1 MTRASTRRVGRRF
14 CRRSTCLLALL
25 VTSSLGAAFAVAAVV
40 SARHSVDR
48 AAQPL
53 SISAKPP
60 SRTVEPGASARFAV
74 RVARRD
80 REFEANQL
88 GLRGRTDL
96 SVVNALP
103 SGANVSFTPQRGL
116 ASRRA
121 RRQTT
126 TLTVT
131 TAANTP
137 PGTYRLWVHARR
149 PHRSGGTAI
158 RLVVTHRSGSSAAAK
173 RAPQPSP
180 LPPDAFAISG
190 ELPES
195 LTPGTGA
202 SLNLTLANREDADLS
217 ISDLERRG
225 GGCQRAALRPD
236 PPLRRRRLS
245 VEQFSGTPGFTLAP
259 PRAPPLSRTQLIPL
273 RVAPGLDA
281 EPASTRTAANWPRSR
296 SPSRATPPRSPVRRP
311 PPEAPRGLI
320 AIACRRLVAG
330 AFAFW
335 RQAAAARRPRS
346 PTSRAA
352 SNPARRRAAL
362 ARRREGR
369 DGRRQPQPR
378 IRAGRLARPSSS
390 RAGTLRGRRRARRLR
405 PGGAQ
410 LRPQDNARAGWRV
423 PPAARQRQ
431 AGDRDAG
438 GDDDGR
444 RRHERLSGRRIQR
457 AAGPSE
463 RAPTAPGGP
472 ERDPAIPGLACQ
484 AALGYWSDVQARR
497 RRARRGRGDPQPGS
511 GADPGRD
518 GGGESDRQWGGS
530 GRCNGV
536 AADGSWSSA
545 TTGKPA
551 LGKSAQVPGT
561 MAAPS
566 CGEPDPPAGK
576 GIP

>member
-202 SLNLTLANREDADLS
+202 SLDLTLANRESTDLS
-217 ISDLERRG
+217 ISSLSVQVASVSGPQSNLAHPCSANDF
-225 GGCQRAALRPD
+225 
-236 PPLRRRRLS
+236 S
-245 VEQFSGTPGFTLAP
+245 VEQFSGAPGFTLAASSTASLSELGFVP
-259 PRAPPLSRTQLIPL
+259 AEWPRVSMLNLAVNQDGCKLASLSLSFSGSATE
-273 RVAPGLDA
+273 VAP
-281 EPASTRTAANWPRSR
+281 
-296 SPSRATPPRSPVRRP
+296 
-311 PPEAPRGLI
+311 
-320 AIACRRLVAG
+320 
-330 AFAFW
+330 
-335 RQAAAARRPRS
+335 
-346 PTSRAA
+346 
-352 SNPARRRAAL
+352 
-362 ARRREGR
+362 
-369 DGRRQPQPR
+369 
-378 IRAGRLARPSSS
+378 
-390 RAGTLRGRRRARRLR
+390 
-405 PGGAQ
+405 
-410 LRPQDNARAGWRV
+410 
-423 PPAARQRQ
+423 
-431 AGDRDAG
+431 
-438 GDDDGR
+438 
-444 RRHERLSGRRIQR
+444 
-457 AAGPSE
+457 
-463 RAPTAPGGP
+463 
-472 ERDPAIPGLACQ
+472 
-484 AALGYWSDVQARR
+484 
-497 RRARRGRGDPQPGS
+497 
-511 GADPGRD
+511 
-518 GGGESDRQWGGS
+518 
-530 GRCNGV
+530 
-536 AADGSWSSA
+536 
-545 TTGKPA
+545 
-551 LGKSAQVPGT
+551 
-561 MAAPS
+561 
-566 CGEPDPPAGK
+566 
-576 GIP
+576 